1 MIYDIAVVGAGPAAA
16 TFARCILRGN
26 PAAALLLIDGQD
38 EKHKKPCGGLLAP
51 DSQKALAHFDLTL
64 PKQVLVDPQ
73 IFTVQTIDLVSRQVR
88 YYQRYYLNMDRYAFD
103 RWLLSLVPPQA
114 ELCAGRCTAV
124 SREPGGF
131 VLTVKTGEGERRYT
145 ARRVVGADG
154 AASLVRRRFYR
165 EPVTRYVA
173 IQQWF
178 PNDTAHAPF
187 YSCIFDPKTSESCSW
202 IIRKDGY
209 LIYGGCFAPEQ
220 CRPAYERQKER
231 LEQYLGYSLGRP
243 VKTESCQVVRPRG
256 PRDFVTGRDGV
267 YLIGEAAGFISA
279 SSRGDQQRHPQRQR
293 PGRSDA
299 PGRQRA
305 TDCPAVP
312 PRDGRPA
319 HTPVAENAQTLVYVY
334 ALGPP
339 VDYAAG
345 PCSHPGG
352 AAMPAAAPE
361 SIRKLPFVQRKG
373 ECFFRSR
380 GGSFLFGRRSIR
392 LRGVALLGGVV
403 GRGAYGI
410 YHDVRS
416 DVRGMI
422 DSGGDRF
429 HSVGCGLF
437 QRTQML
443 PYHNGVPQVN
453 HAVHQHAGANKGG
466 EHLGG
471 MEGIEQDDN
480 AEGDHQNGQQQ
491 QDAPLLVALL
501 FDIEGGLQLYHS
513 VKNEVKAEDKGQNGG
528 KQLRLDE
535 EADAQRQRH
544 NADQEREGRV
554 PLLPVGN
561 EAVDLPQA
569 IGCGDAAQHI
579 TENIDRSGGPD
590 DQGDA
595 KRNVTESR

>member
-256 PRDFVTGRDGV
+256 PQDFVTGRDGV

-279 SSRGDQQRHPQRQR
+279 SSFEGISSAIRSGSALAEAMR
-293 PGRSDA
+293 PGGSEQQIAR
-299 PGRQRA
+299 RYRRA
-305 TDCPAVP
+305 TAGL
-312 PRDGRPA
+312 RTRLWLKTLKRWFMY
-319 HTPVAENAQTLVYVY
+319 TPWVRRWIMR
-334 ALGPP
+334 LGL
-339 VDYAAG
+339 AA
-345 PCSHPGG
+345 
-352 AAMPAAAPE
+352 
-361 SIRKLPFVQRKG
+361 IRV
-373 ECFFRSR
+373 
-380 GGSFLFGRRSIR
+380 
-392 LRGVALLGGVV
+392 
-403 GRGAYGI
+403 
-410 YHDVRS
+410 
-416 DVRGMI
+416 
-422 DSGGDRF
+422 
-429 HSVGCGLF
+429 
-437 QRTQML
+437 
-443 PYHNGVPQVN
+443 
-453 HAVHQHAGANKGG
+453 
-466 EHLGG
+466 
-471 MEGIEQDDN
+471 EQ
-480 AEGDHQNGQQQ
+480 
-491 QDAPLLVALL
+491 
-501 FDIEGGLQLYHS
+501 
-513 VKNEVKAEDKGQNGG
+513 
-528 KQLRLDE
+528 
-535 EADAQRQRH
+535 
-544 NADQEREGRV
+544 
-554 PLLPVGN
+554 
-561 EAVDLPQA
+561 
-569 IGCGDAAQHI
+569 
-579 TENIDRSGGPD
+579 
-590 DQGDA
+590 
-595 KRNVTESR
+595 